1 MGDFREIKSL
11 LVDNEQM
18 FVFNGI
24 ERMFDRH
31 MFAKHSFDVKHLFEI
46 LTETTYTPVSVTPQE
61 HSGVMTAILAY
72 PANPP
77 SVRPRV
83 TVPPRVG
90 PVRAHGPRAHGP
102 HAHDPRA
109 HDPHAHDRGVVQPAE
124 VYRRRRL
131 LVLAVVL
138 SLLVGLWSF
147 GRSAQSATTHETR
160 SPDAIVV
167 VVQPGDTLWAIAS
180 WLDPGSDPRSLV
192 EALSGIA
199 GSDTLQPG
207 QRLVIPSHLLE

>member
-1 MGDFREIKSL
+1 MGEVASVGDFREITSL

-18 FVFNGI
+18 FVFNSI

-46 LTETTYTPVSVTPQE
+46 LTENTYTPVSVTPQE

-77 SVRPRV
+77 SVRPRA

-90 PVRAHGPRAHGP
+90 PVRAHG
-102 HAHDPRA
+102 
-109 HDPHAHDRGVVQPAE
+109 PHAHDRGVVQPAE

-147 GRSAQSATTHETR
+147 GRSAQSATTHESR

-207 QRLVIPSHLLE
+207 QHLVIPSHLLE

>member
-1 MGDFREIKSL
+1 
-11 LVDNEQM
+11 
-18 FVFNGI
+18 
-24 ERMFDRH
+24 
-31 MFAKHSFDVKHLFEI
+31 
-46 LTETTYTPVSVTPQE
+46 
-61 HSGVMTAILAY
+61 MTAILAY

-77 SVRPRV
+77 SVRPRA

-90 PVRAHGPRAHGP
+90 PVRAHDP
-102 HAHDPRA
+102 HAHSPHA

-180 WLDPGSDPRSLV
+180 WLDPGSDPRPLV

>member
-1 MGDFREIKSL
+1 MGDFREITSL

-18 FVFNGI
+18 FMFNGI

-77 SVRPRV
+77 SVRPRA

-90 PVRAHGPRAHGP
+90 RVRAHGPHT
-102 HAHDPRA
+102 
-109 HDPHAHDRGVVQPAE
+109 HDRGVVQPAE

-147 GRSAQSATTHETR
+147 GRSAPSATTHETR

-192 EALSGIA
+192 EALNGIA

-207 QRLVIPSHLLE
+207 QQLVIPSHLLE

>member
-1 MGDFREIKSL
+1 MGDFREITSL

-77 SVRPRV
+77 SVRPRA

-90 PVRAHGPRAHGP
+90 PVRAHGPHAHGP
-102 HAHDPRA
+102 HA

-147 GRSAQSATTHETR
+147 GRSAPSATTHETR

-192 EALSGIA
+192 EALRGIA

-207 QRLVIPSHLLE
+207 QQLVIPSHLLE